1 MSSMIMLLISDL
13 FEHEM
18 IPGTRGTT
26 QRPTDLLFTSF
37 GVNFDES
44 VVLRGKSKILLRAVV

>member
-1 MSSMIMLLISDL
+1 MIMLLISDL

-44 VVLRGKSKILLRAVV
+44 VVLRGESKILLRAVV